1 MGWPWRAA
9 PRRPWREQ
17 RAGQKGEGDEHEG
30 AQDPCLLW
38 LDDPL
43 PWGLDLLRA
52 GGSDTPQALLARIGL
67 DVSDPGFWD
76 GGLAVLEDLV
86 AEAEALA
93 E

>member
-1 MGWPWRAA
+1 VLALLRRYDEEGEAFV
-9 PRRPWREQ
+9 PRY
-17 RAGQKGEGDEHEG
+17 
-30 AQDPCLLW
+30 
-38 LDDPL
+38 
-43 PWGLDLLRA
+43 LDLLRA

-67 DVSDPGFWD
+67 DISDPAFWD